1 MKSITEIQDR
11 RSLVALINQDLKEN
25 GIKVPKDKNKKNSLK
40 LEKAPSNSV
49 FGGHLCNV
57 PKTCVPNCGN
67 VPKFLVSAA
76 QLIENQVDVEGLFR
90 KSGSVTRQKEL
101 KEKLDRGELLP
112 PGAHVFDVSSLV
124 KQFYRDLPDPLL
136 TKHLHDTFVKV
147 FQIVDQENRQDLLL
161 KLCLLLPSDHLSTLR
176 YTMQFLAKVARSS
189 TQNKMDVANLAVVL
203 APNIMHTG
211 NKSEKMNSTDHKLIQ
226 IQTAIV
232 EYMINIADQIG
243 CVSKSLCERTE
254 MWFGSTYE
262 SEDELE
268 KGDDTLDGSRR
279 SKSCDELDNSSRQA
293 EKKKKKKRRSSSI
306 QGMFAAQ
313 LSKWRRK
320 SGNNT
325 SLAEQSINSN
335 MSVTSGDVS
344 DGGFITVDIDTSD
357 PPKVPTIEATPKVM
371 RKRKAVEDVAFSAT
385 KKKAI
390 LDQMPTMTPLQRPFT
405 PMRAKASGMDSPSIN
420 FTKDQ
425 GSVMFTAT
433 PSEASKTMSCSVK
446 SKRHVSGKSSHTPS
460 IKTPKRRGFRGL
472 IRRLSGGKAS
482 PEEPSPMNGILTSPV
497 TANRL
502 ADDSTFQSPP
512 MVVIDGKKK
521 KRHAKHPSSPARL
534 IASLKPSATPSH
546 NASQSSMADSSS
558 ASASHNAPETNM
570 AAKQSPEPSICT
582 PSHKGTAPS
591 STGITPIVS
600 SLEISDKELAAKLS
614 RDLRKKSNKMLNT
627 TMMFDNTSDTT
638 FERNSRIDEED
649 CGSKTRRRA
658 RSLDGRNAIK
668 RGKPNTVDSGLP
680 SDRYIPS
687 PVRKAMPTPIRPTE
701 ANTSIESMDIEM
713 VQSEA
718 GTCEANDTPSTVIV
732 GKQSENKIEDV
743 YVADDGKV
751 KAIQDHSHETYQ
763 QYIDDHLADKASK
776 TKRPVSPSKSMDSI
790 DSGISMSQSCDNLAL
805 DRQDSSE
812 SIGKPL
818 SSSSA
823 CTLPN
828 QRSFLEKES
837 INLKTT
843 SNSSLE
849 ISVQQGNTSESDT
862 SVNHCFAPPPSPKPP
877 LKQLTPPIQPK
888 FQDETP
894 PLTQTEI
901 PHRPSLI
908 DLQSAAKVT
917 ANVEKFSD
925 EPSNHDISEKHNSP
939 YRFPQA
945 TSRTRGNASPIR
957 IPSIFAKQDG
967 EAQRFREMAM
977 NAIRNPKPVSKIRAN
992 IPLSTNLVH
1001 NKAVRKAVKKV
1012 ECGNSLRLQE
1022 HEQKEMRRRNRLM
1035 NSSLASSTGNE
1046 SFISVTSQESGHTV
1060 SNSDF
1065 SVNPSDKL
1073 ISVNESNIEI
1083 RHGPLENVPSV
1094 DNVDSPKLASDP
1106 QNKCST
1112 PNADQENGG
1121 QTSTPVQD
1129 TNSSS
1134 FHSHTPSPQFTPI
1147 SIKSKS
1153 VITPTDNP
1161 TDAIKAPLKDHNEIH
1176 ANPSLELPKLKPQ
1189 ILTDE
1194 VALNFM
1200 LRTQGGLTPKNP
1212 MRRSTMKAQKSYRSP
1227 VKPVKR
1233 LGGSPSSPRT
1243 RKYGSSPVRPKTK
1256 RNVKDLSPLPAH
1268 MKEDMF

>member
-668 RGKPNTVDSGLP
+668 R
-680 SDRYIPS
+680 
-687 PVRKAMPTPIRPTE
+687 
-701 ANTSIESMDIEM
+701 
-713 VQSEA
+713 
-718 GTCEANDTPSTVIV
+718 
-732 GKQSENKIEDV
+732 
-743 YVADDGKV
+743 DDGKV